1 MNFMKFF
8 WDWVFYISF
17 ALLLFDLFIYFNGMF
32 EEKETVSMYCSIT
45 GNFIVMLLANLK
57 AKEFA

>member
-1 MNFMKFF
+1 MKLF

-17 ALLLFDLFIYFNGMF
+17 VLFLFDLFVYFNGMF
-32 EEKETVSMYCSIT
+32 IEKETVSMYCSII
-45 GNFIVMLLANLK
+45 GNFVVMLLANLK